1 MEKDQKFIELIVGCF
16 EDVIIDDVTMETKLD
31 DLEGFDSLATLS
43 MSAAI
48 NIEYGVNLSGL
59 DINECETISE
69 VYELVQKGL

>member
-1 MEKDQKFIELIVGCF
+1 MENNQKFIELIAGCL
-16 EDVIIDDVTMETKLD
+16 EDISVESISMETNLD

-59 DINECETISE
+59 DINECETIGE
-69 VYELVQKGL
+69 VFDLVQKGL